1 MYAKP
6 LKACELKLRSFRR
19 LGDLFCYP
27 PKFMTGPIKSEPRG
41 NEILRATSFASA
53 GLLFLHA
60 AAFPI
65 YWGFGSLMILGVP
78 EDYKNLGSIL
88 TVTATISLAA
98 FCLSTQFY
106 LNSQRQQQ

>member
-1 MYAKP
+1 
-6 LKACELKLRSFRR
+6 
-19 LGDLFCYP
+19 
-27 PKFMTGPIKSEPRG
+27 MTGPIKSEPRG

-65 YWGFGSLMILGVP
+65 YCGFGSLMILGLP

-106 LNSQRQQQ
+106 LNSKRQQQ